1 MAKQPSKVL
10 DDRLLGLLERYET
23 EVSDAAEY
31 VTEKLSGIVER
42 LIDEFGA
49 PTVDAALKNYRIAPV
64 LPKDLHEAF
73 GPVADDRWQDEW

>member
-31 VTEKLSGIVER
+31 VTEKLSGMVER

-64 LPKDLHEAF
+64 LPKNLREAF
-73 GPVADDRWQDEW
+73 GSAVADPWQDEW

>member
-31 VTEKLSGIVER
+31 VSER
-42 LIDEFGA
+42 FSDTIEPLIEEFGA
-49 PTVDAALKNYRIAPV
+49 PAVAAVLRYYTLTIR
-64 LPKDLHEAF
+64 LPKNLQEAF
-73 GPVADDRWQDEW
+73 GFVVSDPWQDE